1 MQART
6 PKIIRTAKIEPA
18 VAAPIVT
25 VWLERRGALVRGA
38 GATVGSGRGV
48 VELEDENV

>member
-6 PKIIRTAKIEPA
+6 PNIIRTARIEPA

-38 GATVGSGRGV
+38 GATVGSRGRV
-48 VELEDENV
+48 VELEDGTV